1 MFHVNFS
8 CFGGIAWQKG
18 GNCMDQPTQ
27 PPQGFDFDL
36 FFLITVVVSALLA
49 IQTLSRTRQG
59 QVTGLYPISC
69 AQTAL
74 TLANCGYFFTQALQ
88 ALAEADPKDQVAV
101 QGAQAALLSVGL
113 DFVSSLIQW
122 QLVQVQRRTGQLPDT
137 PITAS

>member
-1 MFHVNFS
+1 M
-8 CFGGIAWQKG
+8 
-18 GNCMDQPTQ
+18 
-27 PPQGFDFDL
+27 
-36 FFLITVVVSALLA
+36 
-49 IQTLSRTRQG
+49 
-59 QVTGLYPISC
+59 TGLYPINC

-101 QGAQAALLSVGL
+101 QGAQAALLSLGL